1 MATSRWASF
10 VTRLNR
16 DSTSRAIRMD
26 GLNELNRG
34 PMTLLSFNRRED
46 LNKYALGVD
55 RDIGGTSSAHLDF
68 VPSSSDAN
76 INNKNDAEPLGTVK
90 FWGDM
95 RLAVRND
102 LRGRI
107 RGGYAGF
114 RSKNRPTLFS
124 ELTDDISN
132 HAYLALRVRVGGHPR
147 THNAYYVNLQTDTP
161 ISGELWQHRLYFR
174 KADGSWEDIF
184 IPFSAFAL
192 TSYGELATGRAS
204 QVNLEDEKIRWIG
217 ISLLGGNAGIEGP
230 FELGID
236 SIKAVNKEDVHTP
249 PIVDKPSS
257 HTVDT
262 EEELPEEPWRQDR
275 I

>member
-1 MATSRWASF
+1 
-10 VTRLNR
+10 
-16 DSTSRAIRMD
+16 MD

-114 RSKNRPTLFS
+114 RSKVYNNSIPPSPLTSSLLFPLPSLFPSVFLFASSPFLTFFLFDQNRPTLFS

-184 IPFSAFAL
+184 VRTPSPSPL
-192 TSYGELATGRAS
+192 PLSS
-204 QVNLEDEKIRWIG
+204 G
-217 ISLLGGNAGIEGP
+217 I
-230 FELGID
+230 
-236 SIKAVNKEDVHTP
+236 
-249 PIVDKPSS
+249 
-257 HTVDT
+257 
-262 EEELPEEPWRQDR
+262 
-275 I
+275 

>member
-1 MATSRWASF
+1 
-10 VTRLNR
+10 
-16 DSTSRAIRMD
+16 MD

-76 INNKNDAEPLGTVK
+76 VNNKNDAEPLGTVK

-114 RSKNRPTLFS
+114 RSKVYDNSIPPPLLLPLFS
-124 ELTDDISN
+124 S
-132 HAYLALRVRVGGHPR
+132 
-147 THNAYYVNLQTDTP
+147 
-161 ISGELWQHRLYFR
+161 
-174 KADGSWEDIF
+174 
-184 IPFSAFAL
+184 PFLPS
-192 TSYGELATGRAS
+192 
-204 QVNLEDEKIRWIG
+204 
-217 ISLLGGNAGIEGP
+217 SLL
-230 FELGID
+230 
-236 SIKAVNKEDVHTP
+236 
-249 PIVDKPSS
+249 SS
-257 HTVDT
+257 HLHPPLFLSSFYSIRTAQPF
-262 EEELPEEPWRQDR
+262 LAN
-275 I
+275 

>member
-1 MATSRWASF
+1 
-10 VTRLNR
+10 
-16 DSTSRAIRMD
+16 MD

-114 RSKNRPTLFS
+114 RSKVYNNS
-124 ELTDDISN
+124 
-132 HAYLALRVRVGGHPR
+132 
-147 THNAYYVNLQTDTP
+147 
-161 ISGELWQHRLYFR
+161 
-174 KADGSWEDIF
+174 
-184 IPFSAFAL
+184 IPPSPL
-192 TSYGELATGRAS
+192 TS
-204 QVNLEDEKIRWIG
+204 
-217 ISLLGGNAGIEGP
+217 SLLFP
-230 FELGID
+230 L
-236 SIKAVNKEDVHTP
+236 
-249 PIVDKPSS
+249 
-257 HTVDT
+257 
-262 EEELPEEPWRQDR
+262 LPTRLR
-275 I
+275 